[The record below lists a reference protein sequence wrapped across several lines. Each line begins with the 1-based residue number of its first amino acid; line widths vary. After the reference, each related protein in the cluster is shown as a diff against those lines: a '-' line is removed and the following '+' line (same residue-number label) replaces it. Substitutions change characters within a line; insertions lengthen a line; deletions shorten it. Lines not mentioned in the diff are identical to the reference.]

1 MEQLKTNK
9 TLKRLLCVFSQSHDQ
24 PTEHGLQF
32 DEAAGEVVKVDDL
45 IVGVSS
51 HQHLMQL
58 VVQFEA
64 CGRDRSQVSLIQ
76 QSALSNNATL
86 STSYR
91 HFPAPDA
98 SRRSSC
104 SRIYPDQT
112 L

>member
-1 MEQLKTNK
+1 MLKG
-9 TLKRLLCVFSQSHDQ
+9 LLCMFSRSHDQ

-45 IVGVSS
+45 VVGVSS

-64 CGRDRSQVSLIQ
+64 CGRDRSQVSLMQ
-76 QSALSNNATL
+76 QSTLSNNAIL
-86 STSYR
+86 SYR

-98 SRRSSC
+98 SHRNSC
-104 SRIYPDQT
+104 SQIYPDRT